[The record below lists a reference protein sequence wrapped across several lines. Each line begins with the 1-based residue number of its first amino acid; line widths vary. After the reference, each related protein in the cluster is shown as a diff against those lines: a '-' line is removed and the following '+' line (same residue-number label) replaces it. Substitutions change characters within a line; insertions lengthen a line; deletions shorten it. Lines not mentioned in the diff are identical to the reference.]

1 MSNPN
6 VASLTGSPAVLLVIL
21 VIAAAVIDMRSLRIP
36 NWLTVSGML
45 LGLAWNTALG
55 SPFYTGFLWALG
67 GLATGLAML
76 LPLYALRV
84 MGAGD
89 VKLMAMVG
97 AFLGLPE
104 ILGAVLFTFIAG
116 GIVALIYALAHRSAG
131 RMVGNVLDITRFAAF
146 GFMSG
151 VRPSLAAMG
160 PSIGKLPYG
169 ISIAAGTIA
178 WLAAR
183 QFGFV

>member
-1 MSNPN
+1 MSNLN
-6 VASLTGSPAVLLVIL
+6 VAALTSSPAVLLVIL
-21 VIAAAVIDMRSLRIP
+21 VIAAAVIDMRSMRIP

-55 SPFYTGFLWALG
+55 SPFYIGFLWALG
-67 GLATGLAML
+67 GLATGLVLL
-76 LPLYALRV
+76 LPLYVLRV

-104 ILGAVLFTFIAG
+104 ILYAVLFTFILG
-116 GIVALIYALAHRSAG
+116 GVFALIYAVAHRSAG
-131 RMVGNVLDITRFAAF
+131 RMVGNVLDITRFATF
-146 GFMSG
+146 GLMSG
-151 VRPSLAAMG
+151 VLPSMAMG

-183 QFGFV
+183 LLGLA